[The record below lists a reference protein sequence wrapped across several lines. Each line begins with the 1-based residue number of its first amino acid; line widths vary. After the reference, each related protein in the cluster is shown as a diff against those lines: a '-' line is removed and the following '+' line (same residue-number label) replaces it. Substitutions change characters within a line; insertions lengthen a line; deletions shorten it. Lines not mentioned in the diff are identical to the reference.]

1 MFKNRDLKGVHIT
14 RFICLCVILTKL
26 CQSLKSFEMKSLYT
40 LERCHNEHVLTSVI
54 ECKQSSIIT
63 QSWWLKKMVAILDDG
78 EEIDCP
84 IGIRRRQTL

>member
-40 LERCHNEHVLTSVI
+40 LERCHNEHVLTSII
-54 ECKQSSIIT
+54 ECKQISIYNNPEFVIEE
-63 QSWWLKKMVAILDDG
+63 DG
-78 EEIDCP
+78 
-84 IGIRRRQTL
+84 GNTRRR